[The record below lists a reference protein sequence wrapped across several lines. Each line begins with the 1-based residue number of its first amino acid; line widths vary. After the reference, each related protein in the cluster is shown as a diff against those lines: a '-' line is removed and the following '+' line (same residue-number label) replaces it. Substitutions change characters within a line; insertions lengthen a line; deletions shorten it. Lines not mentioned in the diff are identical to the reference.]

1 MGPKCVHLSS
11 MKQPHDLR
19 SLFSGLTAVLIAMVT
34 ASATEPPL
42 KWEKLPALPDAEGF
56 ASMYTGV
63 SHGALLAAGG
73 ANFPG
78 KRPWEGGSKVWYDT
92 VWTLDQPT
100 GSWQKAGHL
109 PQPLGYGASVTWKDE
124 VICAGGSHSAGH
136 VADVFALRLDQGK
149 LITRSLPKLPKPCA
163 NMSWALVND
172 ILYISGGIDR
182 PDATSAMPSLWA
194 LRLSDANA
202 VWQELPPCP
211 GGSRMLAVAGTWE
224 GAFYLFGG
232 AGLQAGPDGKASRI
246 WLKDAWRYAPNS
258 GWEKLPDLPRVVVA
272 SPSPAPSIAEG
283 LVIAS
288 GDDGSK
294 VGFKPET
301 DHPGFPKNG
310 LLFSPRTGTWVE
322 LASVPFSL
330 ATAPV
335 TPWQG
340 GWAIPSGEAR
350 PGYRTPQVW
359 FMKR

>member
-1 MGPKCVHLSS
+1 
-11 MKQPHDLR
+11 MKLPRHLR
-19 SLFSGLTAVLIAMVT
+19 SLISGLAAVTFSMATAA
-34 ASATEPPL
+34 ASEPSL
-42 KWEKLPALPDAEGF
+42 KWEKLPALPDPEGF
-56 ASMYTGV
+56 ASMYSGV
-63 SHGALLAAGG
+63 SHDTLLAAGG

-78 KRPWEGGSKVWYDT
+78 KRPWEGGTKVWYDT
-92 VWTLDQPT
+92 VWALNQPT
-100 GSWQKAGHL
+100 GTWQKAGQL
-109 PQPLGYGASVTWKDE
+109 PQPLGYGASVTWRDE

-149 LITRSLPKLPKPCA
+149 LVTRSLPKLPKPCA

-172 ILYISGGIDR
+172 VLYLSGGIER
-182 PDATSAMPSLWA
+182 TDATSAMATLWS

-202 VWQELPPCP
+202 YWQELPPCP
-211 GGSRMLAVAGTWE
+211 GTPRMLAVAGAWE

-232 AGLQAGPDGKASRI
+232 AGLQPGPDGKPSRI
-246 WLKDAWRYAPNS
+246 WLKDAWRYTAGS
-258 GWEKLPDLPRVVVA
+258 GWEKLPDLPRVAVA
-272 SPSPAPSIAEG
+272 APSPAPSVVEG

-340 GWAIPSGEAR
+340 GWVIPSGEAR